1 MKAATHPLQAARLS
15 ALRSYHILD
24 TPRETDFDEL
34 VELASAICEAPISVV
49 NLIDADRQWF
59 KAETGLGVRETPL
72 DTSICAHAI
81 LEKDFV
87 EINDTILDRRMA
99 GNELVTGNPGLRFYA
114 GALLRTDEG
123 LPLGTL
129 CVLDYKPRVLSD
141 FQKRALQVLARQ
153 VMTQLDLRRA
163 LRTQT
168 VLVKEIDHRVKN
180 SLQSVSSLVQLQRAK
195 SRDEGVRGALDEVSN
210 RLRTISLVHE
220 ELNHASAS
228 DEVDLGRYLAR
239 LGSLLQSN
247 ATGNVTFSVTA
258 DPLAISSRHAS
269 AIGMIVSEFSA
280 NSLKHAFPD
289 GRQGAINISLRRLV
303 GGMVELVCEDNGV
316 GVAPATGAVA
326 RLGLG
331 LRIIEASVAQIGA
344 RFERQDA
351 HPGLRFRIVFAPDDP
366 GLKLPG

>member
-1 MKAATHPLQAARLS
+1 VKAASHPQQAARLS

-24 TPRETDFDEL
+24 TPREADFDEL
-34 VELASAICEAPISVV
+34 VELASAICETPISVV

-87 EINDTILDRRMA
+87 EINDTILDSRMA
-99 GNELVTGNPGLRFYA
+99 GNELVTGDPGMRFYA
-114 GALLRTDEG
+114 GALLRTEEG

-129 CVLDYKPRVLSD
+129 CVLDYTPRVLSAL
-141 FQKRALQVLARQ
+141 QKRALQVLAHQ
-153 VMTQLDLRRA
+153 VMTQLDLRRG
-163 LRTQT
+163 LRTQM
-168 VLVKEIDHRVKN
+168 VLTNEIDHRVKN
-180 SLQSVSSLVQLQRAK
+180 SLQSVSSLVQLQRVK
-195 SRDEGVRGALDEVSN
+195 SRDENVRAALDEVAS

-220 ELNHASAS
+220 ELHHASAS
-228 DEVDLGRYLAR
+228 DVVDLGSYLAR
-239 LGSLLQSN
+239 LGSLLQNN
-247 ATGNVTFSVTA
+247 APGNVTFTVKSE
-258 DPLAISSRHAS
+258 PLVIRSRHAS

-289 GRQGAINISLRRLV
+289 GREGVVGVSLRRLV
-303 GGMVELVCEDNGV
+303 GGMIELVCEDNGV
-316 GVAPATGAVA
+316 GAASAAGAVE
-326 RLGLG
+326 RRGLG

-344 RFERQDA
+344 RSERQDA
-351 HPGLRFRIVFAPDDP
+351 DPGVRLRVVFAPDDP

>member
-1 MKAATHPLQAARLS
+1 MKAAPHPLQAARLS

-34 VELASAICEAPISVV
+34 VELAAAICETPISVV

-59 KAETGLGVRETPL
+59 KAEMGLGVRETPL

-81 LEKDFV
+81 LEHDFV
-87 EINDTILDRRMA
+87 EINDTLLDRRVA
-99 GNELVTGNPGLRFYA
+99 DNELATSDPGLRFYA
-114 GALLRTDEG
+114 GAVLRTGEG

-129 CVLDYKPRVLSD
+129 CVLDYKPRMLSNL
-141 FQKRALQVLARQ
+141 QKQALQVLARQ

-168 VLVKEIDHRVKN
+168 VLAQEIDHRVKN
-180 SLQSVSSLVQLQRAK
+180 SLQSVASLVQLQRAK
-195 SRDEGVRGALDEVSN
+195 SRDEGVRGALDEVSS

-220 ELNHASAS
+220 ELHHASTS
-228 DEVDLGRYLAR
+228 DEVDLGGYLTR

-247 ATGNVTFSVTA
+247 APGNVTVAVTA
-258 DPLAISSRHAS
+258 EPLVIGSSHAS

-280 NSLKHAFPD
+280 NSLKHAFPG
-289 GRQGAINISLRRLV
+289 GRQGTISISLRRLV
-303 GGMVELVCEDNGV
+303 GGMAELVCEDNGV
-316 GVAPATGAVA
+316 GAAPATGPVV

-344 RFERQDA
+344 RLERQDA
-351 HPGLRFRIVFAPDDP
+351 DPGLRFRIVFAPDDP